1 MRIADF
7 LPGARSRALVS
18 ARLLDEVVDAQL
30 DALPLLPPESRSRQ
44 ADHLAELVQLG
55 QSYRHYARGWMSRRE
70 LQRRCR
76 AAVPNPDAPDRT
88 SSVQLVDGE

>member
-18 ARLLDEVVDAQL
+18 AQLLDEVVDAQL
-30 DALPLLPPESRSRQ
+30 DSLPRLPPETRGRQ

-55 QSYRHYARGWMSRRE
+55 QFYRHYARGWISRRE
-70 LQRRCR
+70 LQRRCL
-76 AAVPNPDAPDRT
+76 AAVPDPTRGAP
-88 SSVQLVDGE
+88 VQLVDGE